1 MRVIRSASRV
11 RVPAT
16 SGNLGPGFDCLG
28 MAHPVWDEVS
38 CELIAGPSTVEIIGE
53 GAHTLPRDESH
64 LIIQAMKRTLDVSG
78 LAHAGIALRCTNN
91 IAQGRGLGSSAAAV
105 VAGILLVKGL
115 VDEPELIT
123 GEVALAIACEF
134 EGHPDNAAPA
144 LWGGAV
150 ASWTDAQGAHALS
163 LNLSPQLSTT
173 LLVPNFDLPTSQARA
188 ALPAQVPH
196 QDAAFNLSRTA
207 LMIKALEGASE
218 YFMEAS
224 RDRLHQE
231 YRRSSMPETMRT
243 IDALREAGWPAVVS
257 GAGPSILVFA
267 ALDAVTAQIL
277 ADRGWQVRI
286 GKPAGP
292 AEILPFES

>member
-1 MRVIRSASRV
+1 MKVIRSASKV

-28 MAHPVWDEVS
+28 MAHPLWDEVS
-38 CELIAGPSTVEIIGE
+38 CELVAGPSTVEILGE

-64 LIIQAMKRTLDVSG
+64 LIIRAMKRTFDVSG
-78 LAHAGIALRCTNN
+78 LAHAGIALRCHNG

-105 VAGILLVKGL
+105 VAGVLLVKGL
-115 VDEPELIT
+115 VDKPELIT
-123 GEVALAIACEF
+123 NEVALAIACEF

-150 ASWTDAQGAHALS
+150 ASWMDGEGAHALS
-163 LNLSPQLSTT
+163 LNVSPELSTS

-188 ALPAQVPH
+188 ALPATVPH
-196 QDAAFNLSRTA
+196 EDAVMNLSRTA

-218 YFMEAS
+218 YLMEATT
-224 RDRLHQE
+224 DRLHQE
-231 YRRSSMPETMRT
+231 YRRSAMPETMRT

-267 ALDAVTAQIL
+267 ALDGVTAEIL
-277 ADRGWQVRI
+277 AQRGWQVHV

-292 AEILPFES
+292 AEVLPAS